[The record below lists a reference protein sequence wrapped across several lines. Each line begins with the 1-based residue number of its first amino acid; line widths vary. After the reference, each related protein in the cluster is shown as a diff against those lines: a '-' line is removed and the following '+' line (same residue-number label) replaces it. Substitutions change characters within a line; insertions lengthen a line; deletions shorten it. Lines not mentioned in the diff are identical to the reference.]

1 MARVWVALDR
11 FERGDFPDVC
21 AKTGEAAEYQGR
33 VEATRT
39 PEWPCLLLLF
49 GILPYLI
56 AAWFS
61 TDRTMGEVPLSARAV
76 QRLQRLKWI
85 RRSTGLVALG
95 LVIAGVLL
103 ESAGVTVAGLGLVAA
118 YAVMLVLR
126 EVWSIG
132 GRLDRRAGAVQ
143 LTGVHDRFKEAV
155 ASPADR

>member
-1 MARVWVALDR
+1 MARVWVELDR

-21 AKTGEAAEYQGR
+21 AKTGEAAEYLGR

-61 TDRTMGEVPLSARAV
+61 TDRTEGDVPLSARAV
-76 QRLQRLKWI
+76 RRLQRLAWV
-85 RRSTGLVALG
+85 RRPVGLLALG

-103 ESAGVTVAGLGLVAA
+103 ESAGVTVAGFGLLIA
-118 YAVMLVLR
+118 YMVLLVVGA
-126 EVWSIG
+126 VWSVG
-132 GRLDRRAGAVQ
+132 GRLDRQAGAVQ